1 MKITRSTFDEVMF
14 PCYNP
19 MNMVIKKAHG
29 AYVFDNQGNKY
40 VDFTSGIAVNCLGH
54 TPNGVQKV
62 IKKTCKNLI
71 HVSNIFCNEYTLTLA
86 KKLTKLTG
94 YEKVFFVNSGAE
106 ANETALKLARRV
118 AFDDFGADKNE
129 IISFTNSFHGRTFF
143 SVTVGGQEPYSD
155 GFGPKPAAITHIPYN
170 DIKTFEKTIS
180 EKTCAVIL
188 EPIQGEG
195 GIIKA
200 DDEFLIKVRE
210 LCDKNNAAL
219 IFDEVQTGV
228 ARSGTFYAY
237 EQTPVKP
244 DIVTSAKGLAS
255 GLPIGAVL
263 TYDKFAKH
271 FVPGT
276 HGSTFGG
283 NALACS
289 VGCYV
294 VDKLSTPEFLEK
306 VKKTSAYF
314 IECINKLNEKYHAF
328 SGVRG
333 EGLLLGIVLDD
344 KFKGLS
350 GALQKKCFEKGL
362 LTLTAHADVLR
373 LAPALNIKKS
383 AINLGMS
390 LLENALVEFIAENSA
405 DKKTEDTK
413 DPKEVK
419 EPQEVKEPKEAKES
433 KAKKTTKAS
442 KTATKSEEE
451 KA

>member
-1 MKITRSTFDEVMF
+1 MKITRKTFDEVMF

-29 AYVFDNQGNKY
+29 SYIFDNEGNKY
-40 VDFTSGIAVNCLGH
+40 VDLTSGIAVNCLGH
-54 TPNGVQKV
+54 TPEGVQKV

-71 HVSNIFCNEYTLTLA
+71 HVSNIFCNEYTLSLA
-86 KKLTKLTG
+86 KKLTSLTG
-94 YEKVFFVNSGAE
+94 YDKVFFVNSGAE

-118 AFDDFGADKNE
+118 AFDDYGAEKNE
-129 IISFTNSFHGRTFF
+129 IISFVNSFHGRTFF
-143 SVTVGGQEPYSD
+143 SVTVGGQESYSD

-170 DIKTFEKTIS
+170 DIATFEKTIS
-180 EKTCAVIL
+180 DKTCAVIL

-200 DDEFLIKVRE
+200 DDAFLVKVRE
-210 LCDKNNAAL
+210 LCDKFHAAL

-228 ARSGTFYAY
+228 ARSGTLYAY

-244 DIVTSAKGLAS
+244 DILTSAKGLAS

-263 TYDKFAKH
+263 TYDNFAKH

-294 VDKLSTPEFLEK
+294 LDKVSDKKFLEN
-306 VKKTSAYF
+306 VKATSEYIKAS
-314 IECINKLNEKYHAF
+314 IKKLDEKHHVF
-328 SGVRG
+328 DDVRG
-333 EGLLLGIVLDD
+333 EGLLMGLVLN
-344 KFKGLS
+344 KKYSGKS
-350 GALQKKCFEKGL
+350 GALQKECFKYKL
-362 LTLTAHADVLR
+362 LTLTAHGDVLR

-383 AINLGMS
+383 VVDEAMKLLDKS
-390 LLENALVEFIAENSA
+390 LTDFVKDNA
-405 DKKTEDTK
+405 
-413 DPKEVK
+413 
-419 EPQEVKEPKEAKES
+419 
-433 KAKKTTKAS
+433 
-442 KTATKSEEE
+442 
-451 KA
+451 

>member
-1 MKITRSTFDEVMF
+1 MKITRKTFDEVMF

-29 AYVFDNQGNKY
+29 SYVFDNEGNKY
-40 VDFTSGIAVNCLGH
+40 VDLTSGIAVNCLGH
-54 TPNGVQKV
+54 TPDGVQKV

-71 HVSNIFCNEYTLTLA
+71 HVSNIFCNEYTLSLA
-86 KKLTKLTG
+86 KKLTSLTG
-94 YEKVFFVNSGAE
+94 YDKVFFVNSGAE

-118 AFDDFGADKNE
+118 AFDDYGAEKNE
-129 IISFTNSFHGRTFF
+129 IISFVNSFHGRTFF
-143 SVTVGGQEPYSD
+143 SVTVGGQESYSD

-170 DIKTFEKTIS
+170 DIATFEKTIS
-180 EKTCAVIL
+180 DKTCAVIL

-200 DDEFLIKVRE
+200 DDAFLVKVRE
-210 LCDKNNAAL
+210 LCDKYYAAL

-228 ARSGTFYAY
+228 ARSGTLYAY

-244 DIVTSAKGLAS
+244 DILTSAKGLAS

-263 TYDKFAKH
+263 TYDNFAKH

-294 VDKLSTPEFLEK
+294 LDKVSDKKFLEN
-306 VKKTSAYF
+306 VKATSEYIKAA
-314 IECINKLNEKYHAF
+314 IRKLDEKHHVF
-328 SGVRG
+328 DDLRG
-333 EGLLLGIVLDD
+333 EGLLMGLVLN
-344 KFKGLS
+344 KKYSGKS
-350 GALQKKCFEKGL
+350 GALQKECFKHKL
-362 LTLTAHADVLR
+362 LTLTAHGDVLR

-383 AINLGMS
+383 VVDEAMK
-390 LLENALVEFIAENSA
+390 LLDKALTDFVKDNA
-405 DKKTEDTK
+405 
-413 DPKEVK
+413 
-419 EPQEVKEPKEAKES
+419 
-433 KAKKTTKAS
+433 
-442 KTATKSEEE
+442 
-451 KA
+451 

>member
-1 MKITRSTFDEVMF
+1 MF

-29 AYVFDNQGNKY
+29 SYIFDNEGNKY
-40 VDFTSGIAVNCLGH
+40 VDLTSGIAVNCLGH
-54 TPNGVQKV
+54 TPDGVQKV

-71 HVSNIFCNEYTLTLA
+71 HVSNIFCNEYTLSLA
-86 KKLTKLTG
+86 KKLTSLTG
-94 YEKVFFVNSGAE
+94 YDKVFFVNSGAE

-118 AFDDFGADKNE
+118 AFDDYGAEKNE
-129 IISFTNSFHGRTFF
+129 IISFVNSFHGRTFF
-143 SVTVGGQEPYSD
+143 SVTVGGQESYSD

-170 DIKTFEKTIS
+170 DIATFEKTIS
-180 EKTCAVIL
+180 DKTCAVIL

-200 DDEFLIKVRE
+200 DDAFLVKVRE
-210 LCDKNNAAL
+210 LCDKFHAAL

-228 ARSGTFYAY
+228 ARSGTLYAY

-244 DIVTSAKGLAS
+244 DILTSAKGLAS

-263 TYDKFAKH
+263 TYDNFAKH

-294 VDKLSTPEFLEK
+294 LDKVSDKKFLEN
-306 VKKTSAYF
+306 VKATSEYIKAS
-314 IECINKLNEKYHAF
+314 IKKLDEKHHVF
-328 SGVRG
+328 DDVRG
-333 EGLLLGIVLDD
+333 EGLLMGLVLN
-344 KFKGLS
+344 KKYSGKS
-350 GALQKKCFEKGL
+350 GALQKECFKHKL
-362 LTLTAHADVLR
+362 LTLTAHGDVLR

-383 AINLGMS
+383 VVDEAMK
-390 LLENALVEFIAENSA
+390 LLDKALTDFVKDNA
-405 DKKTEDTK
+405 
-413 DPKEVK
+413 
-419 EPQEVKEPKEAKES
+419 
-433 KAKKTTKAS
+433 
-442 KTATKSEEE
+442 
-451 KA
+451 

>member
-1 MKITRSTFDEVMF
+1 MKITRKTFDEVMF

-29 AYVFDNQGNKY
+29 SYIFDNEGNKY
-40 VDFTSGIAVNCLGH
+40 VDLTSGIAVNCLGH
-54 TPNGVQKV
+54 TPDGVQKV

-71 HVSNIFCNEYTLTLA
+71 HVSNIFCNEYTLSLA
-86 KKLTKLTG
+86 KKLTSLTG
-94 YEKVFFVNSGAE
+94 YDKVFFVNSGAE

-118 AFDDFGADKNE
+118 AFDDYGAEKNE
-129 IISFTNSFHGRTFF
+129 IISFVNSFHGRTFF
-143 SVTVGGQEPYSD
+143 SVTVGGQESYSD

-170 DIKTFEKTIS
+170 DIATFEKTIS
-180 EKTCAVIL
+180 DKTCAVIL

-200 DDEFLIKVRE
+200 DDAFLVKVRE
-210 LCDKNNAAL
+210 LCDKYHAAL

-228 ARSGTFYAY
+228 ARSGTLYAY

-244 DIVTSAKGLAS
+244 DILTSAKGLAS

-263 TYDKFAKH
+263 TYDNFAKH

-294 VDKLSTPEFLEK
+294 LDKVSDKKFLEN
-306 VKKTSAYF
+306 VKATSEYIKAA
-314 IECINKLNEKYHAF
+314 IRKLDEKHHVF
-328 SGVRG
+328 DDVRG
-333 EGLLLGIVLDD
+333 EGLLMGLVLN
-344 KFKGLS
+344 KKYSGKS
-350 GALQKKCFEKGL
+350 GALQKECFKYKL
-362 LTLTAHADVLR
+362 LTLTAHGDVLR

-383 AINLGMS
+383 VVDEAMKLLDKS
-390 LLENALVEFIAENSA
+390 LTDFVKDNA
-405 DKKTEDTK
+405 
-413 DPKEVK
+413 
-419 EPQEVKEPKEAKES
+419 
-433 KAKKTTKAS
+433 
-442 KTATKSEEE
+442 
-451 KA
+451 

>member
-1 MKITRSTFDEVMF
+1 MKITRKTFDEVMF

-29 AYVFDNQGNKY
+29 SYVFDNEGNKY
-40 VDFTSGIAVNCLGH
+40 VDLTSGIAVNCLGH
-54 TPNGVQKV
+54 TPDGVQKV

-71 HVSNIFCNEYTLTLA
+71 HVSNIFCNEYTLSLA
-86 KKLTKLTG
+86 KKLTSLTG
-94 YEKVFFVNSGAE
+94 YDEVFFVNSGAE

-118 AFDDFGADKNE
+118 AFDDYGAEKNE
-129 IISFTNSFHGRTFF
+129 IISFVNSFHGRTFF
-143 SVTVGGQEPYSD
+143 SVTVGGQESYSD

-170 DIKTFEKTIS
+170 DIATFEKTIS
-180 EKTCAVIL
+180 DKTCAVIL

-200 DDEFLIKVRE
+200 DDAFLVKVRE
-210 LCDKNNAAL
+210 LCDKYHAAL

-228 ARSGTFYAY
+228 ARSGTLYAY

-244 DIVTSAKGLAS
+244 DILTSAKGLAS

-263 TYDKFAKH
+263 TYDNFAKH

-294 VDKLSTPEFLEK
+294 LDKVSDKKFLEN
-306 VKKTSAYF
+306 VKATSEYIKAS
-314 IECINKLNEKYHAF
+314 IKKLDEKHHVF
-328 SGVRG
+328 DDVRG
-333 EGLLLGIVLDD
+333 EGLLMGLVLN
-344 KFKGLS
+344 KKYSGKS
-350 GALQKKCFEKGL
+350 GALQKECFKHKL
-362 LTLTAHADVLR
+362 LTLTAHGDVLR

-383 AINLGMS
+383 VVDEAMK
-390 LLENALVEFIAENSA
+390 LLDKALTDFVKDNA
-405 DKKTEDTK
+405 
-413 DPKEVK
+413 
-419 EPQEVKEPKEAKES
+419 
-433 KAKKTTKAS
+433 
-442 KTATKSEEE
+442 
-451 KA
+451 

>member
-1 MKITRSTFDEVMF
+1 MKITRKTFDEVMF

-29 AYVFDNQGNKY
+29 SYVFDNEGNKY
-40 VDFTSGIAVNCLGH
+40 VDLTSGIAVNCLGH
-54 TPNGVQKV
+54 TPEGVQKV

-71 HVSNIFCNEYTLTLA
+71 HVSNIFCNEYTLSLA
-86 KKLTKLTG
+86 KKLTSFTG
-94 YEKVFFVNSGAE
+94 YDKVFFVNSGAE

-118 AFDDFGADKNE
+118 AFDDYGAEKNE
-129 IISFTNSFHGRTFF
+129 IISFVNSFHGRTFF
-143 SVTVGGQEPYSD
+143 SVTVGGQESYSD

-170 DIKTFEKTIS
+170 DIATFEKTIS
-180 EKTCAVIL
+180 DKTCAVIL

-200 DDEFLIKVRE
+200 DDAFLVKVRE
-210 LCDKNNAAL
+210 LCDKFHAAL

-228 ARSGTFYAY
+228 ARSGTLYAY

-244 DIVTSAKGLAS
+244 DILTSAKGLAS

-263 TYDKFAKH
+263 TYDNFAKH

-294 VDKLSTPEFLEK
+294 LDKVSDKKFLEN
-306 VKKTSAYF
+306 VKATSEYIKAS
-314 IECINKLNEKYHAF
+314 IKKLDEKHHVF
-328 SGVRG
+328 DDVRG
-333 EGLLLGIVLDD
+333 EGLLMGLVLN
-344 KFKGLS
+344 KKYSGKS
-350 GALQKKCFEKGL
+350 GALQKECFKYKL
-362 LTLTAHADVLR
+362 LTLTAHGDVLR

-383 AINLGMS
+383 VVDEAMK
-390 LLENALVEFIAENSA
+390 LLDKALTDFVKDNA
-405 DKKTEDTK
+405 
-413 DPKEVK
+413 
-419 EPQEVKEPKEAKES
+419 
-433 KAKKTTKAS
+433 
-442 KTATKSEEE
+442 
-451 KA
+451 

>member
-1 MKITRSTFDEVMF
+1 MKITRKTFDEVMF

-29 AYVFDNQGNKY
+29 SYIFDNEGNKY
-40 VDFTSGIAVNCLGH
+40 VDLTSGIAVNCLGH
-54 TPNGVQKV
+54 TPEGVQKV

-71 HVSNIFCNEYTLTLA
+71 HVSNIFCNEYTLSLA
-86 KKLTKLTG
+86 KKLTSLTG
-94 YEKVFFVNSGAE
+94 YDKVFFVNSGAE

-118 AFDDFGADKNE
+118 AFDDYGADKNE
-129 IISFTNSFHGRTFF
+129 IISFVNSFHGRTFF
-143 SVTVGGQEPYSD
+143 SVTVGGQESYSD

-170 DIKTFEKTIS
+170 DIATFEKTIS
-180 EKTCAVIL
+180 DKTCTVIL

-200 DDEFLIKVRE
+200 DDAFLVKVRE
-210 LCDKNNAAL
+210 LCDKFHAAL

-228 ARSGTFYAY
+228 ARSGTLYAY

-244 DIVTSAKGLAS
+244 DILTSAKGLAS

-263 TYDKFAKH
+263 TYDNFAKH

-294 VDKLSTPEFLEK
+294 LDKVSDKKFLEN
-306 VKKTSAYF
+306 VKATSEYIKAS
-314 IECINKLNEKYHAF
+314 IKKLDEKHHVF
-328 SGVRG
+328 DDVRG
-333 EGLLLGIVLDD
+333 EGLLMGLVLN
-344 KFKGLS
+344 KKYSGKS
-350 GALQKKCFEKGL
+350 GALQKECFKHKL
-362 LTLTAHADVLR
+362 LTLTAHGDVLR

-383 AINLGMS
+383 VVDEAMK
-390 LLENALVEFIAENSA
+390 LLDKALSDFVKDNA
-405 DKKTEDTK
+405 
-413 DPKEVK
+413 
-419 EPQEVKEPKEAKES
+419 
-433 KAKKTTKAS
+433 
-442 KTATKSEEE
+442 
-451 KA
+451 

>member
-1 MKITRSTFDEVMF
+1 MKITRKTFDEVMF

-29 AYVFDNQGNKY
+29 SYIFDNEGNKY
-40 VDFTSGIAVNCLGH
+40 VDLTSGIAVNCLGH
-54 TPNGVQKV
+54 TPDGVQKV

-71 HVSNIFCNEYTLTLA
+71 HVSNIFCNEYTLSLA
-86 KKLTKLTG
+86 KKLTSLTG
-94 YEKVFFVNSGAE
+94 YDKVFFVNSGAE

-118 AFDDFGADKNE
+118 AFDDYGADKNE
-129 IISFTNSFHGRTFF
+129 IISFVNSFHGRTFF
-143 SVTVGGQEPYSD
+143 SVTVGGQESYSD

-170 DIKTFEKTIS
+170 DIATFEKTIS
-180 EKTCAVIL
+180 DKTCAVIL

-200 DDEFLIKVRE
+200 DDAFLVKVRE
-210 LCDKNNAAL
+210 LCDKFHAAL

-228 ARSGTFYAY
+228 ARSGTLYAY

-244 DIVTSAKGLAS
+244 DILTSAKGLAS

-263 TYDKFAKH
+263 TYDNFAKH

-294 VDKLSTPEFLEK
+294 LDKVSDKKFLEN
-306 VKKTSAYF
+306 VKATSEYIKAA
-314 IECINKLNEKYHAF
+314 IRKLDEKHHVF
-328 SGVRG
+328 DDVRG
-333 EGLLLGIVLDD
+333 EGLLMGLVLN
-344 KFKGLS
+344 KKYS
-350 GALQKKCFEKGL
+350 GKSCALQKECFKHKL
-362 LTLTAHADVLR
+362 LTLTAHGDVLR

-383 AINLGMS
+383 VVDEAMK
-390 LLENALVEFIAENSA
+390 LLDKALTDFVKDNA
-405 DKKTEDTK
+405 
-413 DPKEVK
+413 
-419 EPQEVKEPKEAKES
+419 
-433 KAKKTTKAS
+433 
-442 KTATKSEEE
+442 
-451 KA
+451 

>member
-1 MKITRSTFDEVMF
+1 MKITRKTFDEVMF

-29 AYVFDNQGNKY
+29 SYVFDNEGNKY

-54 TPNGVQKV
+54 TPDGVQKV

-71 HVSNIFCNEYTLTLA
+71 HVSNIFCNEYTLSLA
-86 KKLTKLTG
+86 KKLTSLTG
-94 YEKVFFVNSGAE
+94 YDKVFFVNSGAE

-118 AFDDFGADKNE
+118 AFDDYGAEKNE
-129 IISFTNSFHGRTFF
+129 IISFVNSFHGRTFF
-143 SVTVGGQEPYSD
+143 SVTVGGQESYSD

-170 DIKTFEKTIS
+170 DIATFEKTIS
-180 EKTCAVIL
+180 DKTCAVIL

-200 DDEFLIKVRE
+200 DDAFLVKVRE
-210 LCDKNNAAL
+210 LCDKYHAAL

-228 ARSGTFYAY
+228 ARSGTLYAY

-244 DIVTSAKGLAS
+244 DILTSAKGLAS

-263 TYDKFAKH
+263 TYDNFAKH

-294 VDKLSTPEFLEK
+294 LDKVSDKKFLEN
-306 VKKTSAYF
+306 VKATSEYIKAA
-314 IECINKLNEKYHAF
+314 IRKLDEKHHVF
-328 SGVRG
+328 DDVRG
-333 EGLLLGIVLDD
+333 EGLLMGLVLN
-344 KFKGLS
+344 KKYSGKS
-350 GALQKKCFEKGL
+350 GALQKECFKHKL
-362 LTLTAHADVLR
+362 LTLTAHGDVLR

-383 AINLGMS
+383 VVDEAMK
-390 LLENALVEFIAENSA
+390 LLDKALTDFVKDNA
-405 DKKTEDTK
+405 
-413 DPKEVK
+413 
-419 EPQEVKEPKEAKES
+419 
-433 KAKKTTKAS
+433 
-442 KTATKSEEE
+442 
-451 KA
+451 

>member
-1 MKITRSTFDEVMF
+1 MKITRKTFDEVMF

-29 AYVFDNQGNKY
+29 SYIFDNEGNKY
-40 VDFTSGIAVNCLGH
+40 VDLTSGIAVNCLGH
-54 TPNGVQKV
+54 TPEGVQKV

-71 HVSNIFCNEYTLTLA
+71 HVSNIFCNEYTLSLA
-86 KKLTKLTG
+86 KKLTSLTG
-94 YEKVFFVNSGAE
+94 YDKVFFVNSGAE

-118 AFDDFGADKNE
+118 AFDDYGADKNE
-129 IISFTNSFHGRTFF
+129 IISFVNSFHGRTFF
-143 SVTVGGQEPYSD
+143 SVTVGGQESYSD

-170 DIKTFEKTIS
+170 DIATFEKTIS
-180 EKTCAVIL
+180 DKTCAVIL

-200 DDEFLIKVRE
+200 DDAFLVKVRE
-210 LCDKNNAAL
+210 LCDKFHAAL

-228 ARSGTFYAY
+228 ARSGTLYAY

-244 DIVTSAKGLAS
+244 DILTSAKGLAS

-263 TYDKFAKH
+263 TYDNFAKH

-294 VDKLSTPEFLEK
+294 LDKVSDKKFLEN
-306 VKKTSAYF
+306 VKATSEYIKAS
-314 IECINKLNEKYHAF
+314 IKKLDEKHHVF
-328 SGVRG
+328 DDVRG
-333 EGLLLGIVLDD
+333 EGLLMGLVLN
-344 KFKGLS
+344 KKYSGKS
-350 GALQKKCFEKGL
+350 GALQKECFKYKL
-362 LTLTAHADVLR
+362 LTLTAHGDVLR

-383 AINLGMS
+383 VVDEAMKLLDKS
-390 LLENALVEFIAENSA
+390 LTDFVKDNA
-405 DKKTEDTK
+405 
-413 DPKEVK
+413 
-419 EPQEVKEPKEAKES
+419 
-433 KAKKTTKAS
+433 
-442 KTATKSEEE
+442 
-451 KA
+451 

>member
-1 MKITRSTFDEVMF
+1 MKITRKTFDEVMF

-29 AYVFDNQGNKY
+29 SYIFDNEGNKY
-40 VDFTSGIAVNCLGH
+40 VDLTSGIAVNCLGH
-54 TPNGVQKV
+54 TPEGVQKV

-71 HVSNIFCNEYTLTLA
+71 HVSNIFCNEYTLSLA
-86 KKLTKLTG
+86 KKLTSLTG
-94 YEKVFFVNSGAE
+94 YDKVFFVNSGAE

-118 AFDDFGADKNE
+118 AFDDYGADKNE
-129 IISFTNSFHGRTFF
+129 IISFVNSFHGRTFF
-143 SVTVGGQEPYSD
+143 SVTVGGQESYSD

-170 DIKTFEKTIS
+170 DIATFEKTIS
-180 EKTCAVIL
+180 DKTCTVIL

-200 DDEFLIKVRE
+200 DDAFLVKVRE
-210 LCDKNNAAL
+210 LCDKFHAAL

-228 ARSGTFYAY
+228 ARSGTLYAY

-244 DIVTSAKGLAS
+244 DILTSAKGLAS

-263 TYDKFAKH
+263 TYDNFAKH

-294 VDKLSTPEFLEK
+294 LDKVSDKKFLEN
-306 VKKTSAYF
+306 VKATSEYIKAA
-314 IECINKLNEKYHAF
+314 IRKLDEKHHVF
-328 SGVRG
+328 DDVRG
-333 EGLLLGIVLDD
+333 EGLLMGLVLN
-344 KFKGLS
+344 KKYSGKS
-350 GALQKKCFEKGL
+350 GALQKECFKHKL
-362 LTLTAHADVLR
+362 LTLTAHGDVLR

-383 AINLGMS
+383 VVDEAMK
-390 LLENALVEFIAENSA
+390 LLDKALTDFVKDNA
-405 DKKTEDTK
+405 
-413 DPKEVK
+413 
-419 EPQEVKEPKEAKES
+419 
-433 KAKKTTKAS
+433 
-442 KTATKSEEE
+442 
-451 KA
+451 